1 MEFLKKYVLDETN
14 KILGILAKVADKR
27 PEKVEDFDSLY
38 FNLADGRVLSY
49 SLQTK
54 FISINFANDEDRDDY
69 FQVLFLDD
77 GIHVSM
83 KFLDGQ
89 KEIYYSINQ
98 EEPLTGG
105 QKYAII
111 RYMYSLEEQ
120 LKTMIF
126 DEKATHSR
134 WNMTENNRTRY
145 NRELYNSSMKALKE
159 EDPTS
164 EYLPAIEI
172 AAEWLAKFYS
182 VYLQGNE
189 EAFKNEI
196 KKLLNYSLSFGDDQR
211 FDSVNGIFYLER
223 VFNAIGINVEDIP
236 VCKTVV
242 SVDKVSIIVPYKGEV
257 FISSFEE
264 LEELLNSQEM
274 KAIM

>member
-27 PEKVEDFDSLY
+27 PEKAEDFDSLY
-38 FNLADGRVLSY
+38 FNLVDGRVLSY

-54 FISINFANDEDRDDY
+54 FVSISFTNDEDRDDC

-89 KEIYYSINQ
+89 EEIYYSINDK
-98 EEPLTGG
+98 EPLPDN

-111 RYMYSLEEQ
+111 RYVYSLDEQ
-120 LKTMIF
+120 LGTMKF
-126 DEKATHSR
+126 DKKATYSR
-134 WNMTENNRTRY
+134 WNMTKKKRITY
-145 NRELYNSSMKALKE
+145 NRELYKSSRKALIE
-159 EDPTS
+159 ENPTQK
-164 EYLPAIEI
+164 YLPAIEI
-172 AAEWLAKFYS
+172 AAEWLANFYS
-182 VYLQGNE
+182 VYLQDNE
-189 EAFKNEI
+189 EVFKNKI
-196 KKLLNYSLSFGDDQR
+196 KIALDYELSMGNDQR
-211 FDSVNGIFYLER
+211 FDCINGVGYLICAFR
-223 VFNAIGINVEDIP
+223 AAGINIEDVP
-236 VCKTVV
+236 DCKTVV
-242 SVDKVSIIVPYKGEV
+242 SVDRVSIIVPYKGEV
-257 FISSFEE
+257 FISSFDE

>member
-54 FISINFANDEDRDDY
+54 FVSISFTNDEDRDDF
-69 FQVLFLDD
+69 FQILFLDD

-89 KEIYYSINQ
+89 EEIYYSINDK
-98 EEPLTGG
+98 EPLPDN
-105 QKYAII
+105 QKNAII
-111 RYMYSLEEQ
+111 RYMYFLEEQ
-120 LKTMIF
+120 LGTMKF
-126 DEKATHSR
+126 DKKATYSR
-134 WNMTENNRTRY
+134 WNMTKKKRITY
-145 NRELYNSSMKALKE
+145 NRELYKSSMKALKE
-159 EDPTS
+159 ENPTS

-182 VYLQGNE
+182 MYLQGNE
-189 EAFKNEI
+189 EAFKNDI
-196 KKLLNYSLSFGDDQR
+196 KKLLNYSLSLGDDLR

-223 VFNAIGINVEDIP
+223 VFNANGINVEDVP

-274 KAIM
+274 KVIM